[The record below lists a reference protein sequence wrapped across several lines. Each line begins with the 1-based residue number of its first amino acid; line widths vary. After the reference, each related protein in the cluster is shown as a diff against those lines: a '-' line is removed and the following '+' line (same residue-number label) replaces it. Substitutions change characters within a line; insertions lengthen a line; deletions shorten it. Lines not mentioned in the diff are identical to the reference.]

1 MVSPQETEIISK
13 LVLAAFLGM
22 LVGLERQ
29 MHRKPAGMREHGLVC
44 MGSCL
49 FAIVSLSFT
58 QGDVSRVA
66 SGVVTGIGFL
76 GAGTIL
82 HLKDKVVGLTTAAE
96 LWVIAAIGLAVG
108 IGLYTISTVT
118 TLLVLLML
126 VSGRFL
132 EKKVQK

>member
-1 MVSPQETEIISK
+1 MVSAQEVEIISK
-13 LVLAAFLGM
+13 LFFSAFLGM
-22 LVGLERQ
+22 LIGLERQ
-29 MHRKPAGMREHGLVC
+29 INNRPAGIREHGFVC

-49 FAIVSLSFT
+49 FAVISLSFT
-58 QGDVSRVA
+58 EGDVSRIA

-82 HLKDKVVGLTTAAE
+82 HVKNKVIGLTTATE

-108 IGLYTISTVT
+108 IGHFAIAMVT

-126 VSGRFL
+126 ISGKFV
-132 EKKVQK
+132 EKK

>member
-1 MVSPQETEIISK
+1 MVSPQEMEIISK
-13 LVLAAFLGM
+13 LVLSAFLGM

-29 MHRKPAGMREHGLVC
+29 MHHKPAGMREHGLVC

-58 QGDVSRVA
+58 GGDVSRIA

-82 HLKDKVVGLTTAAE
+82 HLKGKVVGLTTAAE

-108 IGLYTISTVT
+108 IGLYTISTIT

-132 EKKVQK
+132 EKK

>member
-1 MVSPQETEIISK
+1 MVSPQEMEIISK

-29 MHRKPAGMREHGLVC
+29 MHNKPAGMREHGLVC

-58 QGDVSRVA
+58 QGDASRIA
-66 SGVVTGIGFL
+66 AGVVTGIGFL

-82 HLKDKVVGLTTAAE
+82 HLKDKVVGLTTATE

-108 IGLYTISTVT
+108 IGLYIISTVT

-132 EKKVQK
+132 EKK